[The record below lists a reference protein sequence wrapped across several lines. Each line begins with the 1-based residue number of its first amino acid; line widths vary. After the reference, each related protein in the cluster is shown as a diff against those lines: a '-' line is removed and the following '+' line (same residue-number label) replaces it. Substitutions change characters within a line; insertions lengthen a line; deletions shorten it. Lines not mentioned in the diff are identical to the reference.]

1 MREQGRQNF
10 LKGDARQDAIIPGQ
24 RREGGGGASARD
36 GSVSGPG
43 PARPERGRGHSESE
57 SQSENRAEKLRYR
70 QKKLVETGEMSAGP
84 HTGDDHNVEHDDQTP
99 GPHISHPHTRSQ
111 TSVTIKSDLKINIQ
125 KQYIMN
131 KNVNSKH

>member
-24 RREGGGGASARD
+24 RREGREGGASARD

-57 SQSENRAEKLRYR
+57 SQSENRAEI
-70 QKKLVETGEMSAGP
+70 QTEETCRDGRDERGSAHG
-84 HTGDDHNVEHDDQTP
+84 
-99 GPHISHPHTRSQ
+99 
-111 TSVTIKSDLKINIQ
+111 
-125 KQYIMN
+125 
-131 KNVNSKH
+131 